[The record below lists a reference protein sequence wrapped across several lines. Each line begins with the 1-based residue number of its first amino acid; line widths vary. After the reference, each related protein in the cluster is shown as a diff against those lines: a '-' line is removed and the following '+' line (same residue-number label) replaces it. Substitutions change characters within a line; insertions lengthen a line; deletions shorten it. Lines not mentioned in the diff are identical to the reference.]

1 MFTRRRVKSRRSSLR
16 NVNRWIDKRM
26 PFRLFLIVSMLV
38 SINFRENSLTM
49 VNETEEITDE
59 TAETEAEEIIDP
71 PDIDSKYRM
80 IILAAQRSKQLQR
93 GAIARVDLDIRKT
106 KPTRIA
112 MKEFQEKKVN
122 FEILEN

>member
-1 MFTRRRVKSRRSSLR
+1 
-16 NVNRWIDKRM
+16 
-26 PFRLFLIVSMLV
+26 
-38 SINFRENSLTM
+38 M
-49 VNETEEITDE
+49 VDE
-59 TAETEAEEIIDP
+59 TAEIVEETEGTEVEEIIDP
-71 PDIDSKYRM
+71 QEIDSKYRM

-93 GAIARVDLDIRKT
+93 GAISRVDLDIRKT

>member
-1 MFTRRRVKSRRSSLR
+1 
-16 NVNRWIDKRM
+16 
-26 PFRLFLIVSMLV
+26 
-38 SINFRENSLTM
+38 M
-49 VNETEEITDE
+49 VNETEEIADE
-59 TAETEAEEIIDP
+59 TAETDAAEIIDP
-71 PDIDSKYRM
+71 PEIDSKYRM

-93 GAIARVDLDIRKT
+93 GAIARVDMDIRKT

>member
-1 MFTRRRVKSRRSSLR
+1 MVDETAEI
-16 NVNRWIDKRM
+16 ID
-26 PFRLFLIVSMLV
+26 
-38 SINFRENSLTM
+38 
-49 VNETEEITDE
+49 ETEEI
-59 TAETEAEEIIDP
+59 EAAEIIDP
-71 PDIDSKYRM
+71 PEIDSKYRM

-93 GAIARVDLDIRKT
+93 GAISRVDLDMRKT